1 MRQPMKGR
9 SESGGSG
16 SARSGASG
24 DNAEVTDIPR
34 RAVSRTAKLATLPLG
49 FAGRT
54 AMGLGKRVGGRPAEL
69 VAAEVQART
78 AEQLFKVLGE
88 LKGGAMKFGQA
99 LSIFEA
105 ALPEELAAP
114 YRATL
119 TKLQDAAPPMPAATV
134 HKVLARELGPQ
145 WRRSLTHFDDVPA
158 AAASIGQVHRAVW
171 KDGRQVAVKVQ
182 YPGAGEALISD
193 FTQVARVGR
202 MAAGWIPGLD
212 IKPILEELKARVVE
226 ELDYGLEAQSQARFA
241 AAFRDDPV
249 FVIPEVV
256 KATQHVLVSEWLDG
270 VPLSRLIAEGSPED
284 RDLGARRYLE
294 FLLAGPARAGLL
306 HADPHPGNFRL
317 TEDGRFGVLDFGAV
331 KRLPD
336 GMPQEIGRLL
346 TRALQAD
353 ADGVVAG
360 LREEGF
366 IKASIEIDGPGLLDY
381 LSPFLEPA
389 KHTTWRFTRSWMR
402 ELFTHVNDPRRP
414 QWSLGLKLNL
424 PPEYLL
430 IHRVWIGGIGVLC
443 QIEGD
448 VAVLEVLADWLP
460 GFDVEALDYIEFV
473 DEDGAPAPG

>member
-1 MRQPMKGR
+1 VN
-9 SESGGSG
+9 
-16 SARSGASG
+16 
-24 DNAEVTDIPR
+24 DLPR
-34 RAVSRTAKLATLPLG
+34 RAVTRTAKLASLPLG

-54 AMGLGKRVGGRPAEL
+54 ALGLGKRVGGRPAEL

-105 ALPEELAAP
+105 AMPEELAAP

-134 HKVLARELGPQ
+134 HKVLAAELGPR
-145 WRRSLTHFDDVPA
+145 WRHSFQSFDDTPA

-171 KDGRQVAVKVQ
+171 ADGRPVAVKVQ
-182 YPGAGEALISD
+182 YPGAGDALISD
-193 FTQVARVGR
+193 FTQVARVAR
-202 MAAGWIPGLD
+202 VAAGWIPGLD
-212 IKPILEELKARVVE
+212 IKPVLEELKARVVE
-226 ELDYGLEAQSQARFA
+226 ELDYGLEAQAQATFA
-241 AAFRDDPV
+241 EAFRGDPQ
-249 FVIPEVV
+249 FVVPDVV
-256 KATQHVLVSEWLDG
+256 ASTSRVLVGEWLDG
-270 VPLSRLIAEGSPED
+270 VPLSRLIASGSKEE

-317 TEDGRFGVLDFGAV
+317 TEDGRFGILDFGAV

-336 GMPQEIGRLL
+336 GMPPEIGELL
-346 TRALQAD
+346 TLALLGD
-353 ADGVVAG
+353 AEGVVQG
-360 LREEGF
+360 LRDEGF
-366 IKASIEIDGPGLLDY
+366 LKASITIDGESLLDY
-381 LSPFLEPA
+381 ISPFLEPA
-389 KHTTWRFTRSWMR
+389 RHDSWTFSRGWMR
-402 ELFTHVNDPRRP
+402 QLFAHVNDPRRP
-414 QWSLGLKLNL
+414 QWSVGLKINL

-448 VAVLEVLADWLP
+448 VPVLEVLDEWLP
-460 GFDVEALDYIEFV
+460 NFDLAELDDALAEL
-473 DEDGAPAPG
+473 EDGSPA